1 MIIYWSVRCRQN
13 KTLSALFSSIGLWL
27 LSCSQA
33 LCMQLCTVPVQW
45 KALLYISMKLS
56 AKAAI
61 KNNCIVLM
69 MASRS
74 LRPWCHC
81 WRPSRSS
88 YVPWWSWYMYYWDV
102 CRCQSWAPAS
112 WFAQTHHRIIDAK
125 EKKTDTWRG
134 VGNWWKMTARRRG
147 RGLCNCASV
156 LLKI

>member
-1 MIIYWSVRCRQN
+1 
-13 KTLSALFSSIGLWL
+13 
-27 LSCSQA
+27 
-33 LCMQLCTVPVQW
+33 MQLCTVPVQW

-125 EKKTDTWRG
+125 EKKPTHDVVLGIGGRWLPEGEEGVCAIVLLCCSKFSLMRDAKRQWRG
-134 VGNWWKMTARRRG
+134 KEVKQHRG
-147 RGLCNCASV
+147 DA
-156 LLKI
+156 